1 MNNNDNSTIIGNAKI
16 AIIGL
21 GYVGLPLAI
30 EFGKKYDVVGFDIN
44 EERVSEL
51 NKRKDRTQEANLEAM
66 TAAMALKKSKENSI
80 GLHFSS
86 KKEDL
91 KNYNTFIVTVP
102 TPIDQFKAPDLRP
115 LIKASE
121 MLGSVL
127 KIGDIVIYESTVY
140 PGCTEEDCIPV
151 LEKLSG
157 LKFNKDFFAG
167 YSPERI
173 NPGDK
178 INTLTKI
185 KKVTSGSTPEI
196 ASRVDDLY
204 RSIITAGTHKAPSI
218 KVAEAA
224 KAIENAQRDINISF
238 VNELA
243 LIFDRIGID
252 TNDVIEA
259 AGTKWNF
266 LKYRPGLVGGHCIGV
281 DPYYL
286 AHKAEALGYHPQ
298 VILSGRRVNDNMGP
312 FVANKVIKLMIEKDH
327 KIKGS
332 KALIM
337 GITFK
342 ENCPDVRNT
351 RVVDIYHELKQF
363 GLKVDI
369 FDPWADTAEVK
380 YEYGVE
386 VLNRLDETIVYDAII
401 VAVAHNEFLSFD
413 YQKFKRN
420 NAVIF
425 DTKACLD
432 RSLVDA
438 RL

>member
-1 MNNNDNSTIIGNAKI
+1 MNNKGNYVLVENSKI
-16 AIIGL
+16 AVIGL

-30 EFGKKYDVVGFDIN
+30 EFGKKYDVLGFDIN
-44 EERVSEL
+44 TERVNEL
-51 NKRKDRTQEANLEAM
+51 SIGFDRTQEANP
-66 TAAMALKKSKENSI
+66 
-80 GLHFSS
+80 
-86 KKEDL
+86 EDL
-91 KNYNTFIVTVP
+91 KSLIGQKKELGKGLIFSSNIEDLKMYNTFIVTVP

-115 LIKASE
+115 LIKATE
-121 MLGSVL
+121 MLGAIL
-127 KIGDIVIYESTVY
+127 KIGDLVIYESTVY

-151 LEKLSG
+151 LEKVSA
-157 LKFNKDFFAG
+157 LKYNKDFFVG

-196 ASRVDDLY
+196 ASKVDKLY
-204 RSIITAGTHKAPSI
+204 SSIIEAGTHKAPSI
-218 KVAEAA
+218 KVAEAS
-224 KAIENAQRDINISF
+224 KAIENAQRDLNISF
-238 VNELA
+238 VNELS

-266 LKYRPGLVGGHCIGV
+266 LKYKPGLVGGHCIGV

-286 AHKAEALGYHPQ
+286 AHKAEVLGYHPQ
-298 VILSGRRVNDNMGP
+298 VILSGRRVNDNMGH
-312 FVANKVIKLMIEKDH
+312 FVANKVVKLMIAKDH
-327 KIKGS
+327 KIKGA
-332 KALIM
+332 KALIL

-351 RVVDIYHELKQF
+351 RVVDIFHELDQF
-363 GLKVDI
+363 GLEVDI
-369 FDPWADTAEVK
+369 YDPWADVEEVK
-380 YEYGVE
+380 HEYGLDIVSK
-386 VLNRLDETIVYDAII
+386 LDEDINYKAII
-401 VAVAHNEFLSFD
+401 VAVAHNEFFSLN
-413 YQKFKRN
+413 YQKYIRD

-432 RSLVDA
+432 RRIVDG

>member
-1 MNNNDNSTIIGNAKI
+1 MIDIHNPKEVKI

-30 EFGKKYDVVGFDIN
+30 EFAKQYDVLGFDIN
-44 EERVSEL
+44 EERVKELSEGT
-51 NKRKDRTQEANLEAM
+51 DRTKEASIDD
-66 TAAMALKKSKENSI
+66 LKLVIGKKKNDSSG

-86 KKEDL
+86 NKDDL
-91 KNYNTFIVTVP
+91 KTCNVFIVTVP
-102 TPIDQFKAPDLRP
+102 TPIDQFKAPDLTP
-115 LIKASE
+115 LLKASA
-121 MLGSVL
+121 MLGTAL
-127 KIGDIVIYESTVY
+127 KSGDLVIYESTVY
-140 PGCTEEDCIPV
+140 PGCTEEDCVPV
-151 LEKLSG
+151 LEKTSG
-157 LKFNKDFFAG
+157 LKFNVDFFAG

-178 INTLTKI
+178 VNTLTKI

-196 ASRVDDLY
+196 AEQVDALY

-218 KVAEAA
+218 KVAEAS
-224 KAIENAQRDINISF
+224 KAIENAQRDVNISF

-259 AGTKWNF
+259 AATKWNF
-266 LKYRPGLVGGHCIGV
+266 LKYNPGLVGGHCIGV

-286 AHKAEALGYHPQ
+286 AHKAQSLGYHPQ
-298 VILSGRRVNDNMGP
+298 VILSGRRVNDTMGS
-312 FVANKVIKLMIEKDH
+312 FVANKVVKLMIDKDH

-351 RVVDIYHELKQF
+351 RVVDIYHELVQF
-363 GLKVDI
+363 GLEVDI
-369 FDPWADTAEVK
+369 FDPWANVNEVEH
-380 YEYGVE
+380 EYGITI
-386 VLNRLDETIVYDAII
+386 LNDLKNNVIYDAIV
-401 VAVAHNEFLSFD
+401 VAVAHNQFRDFE
-413 YQKFKRN
+413 YHKIKRN
-420 NAVIF
+420 NGVIF
-425 DTKACLD
+425 DTKAFLD
-432 RSLVDA
+432 RGLIDG

>member
-1 MNNNDNSTIIGNAKI
+1 MFNRSIENANI

-30 EFGKKYDVVGFDIN
+30 EFAKKYDVLGFDIKVSRIN
-44 EERVSEL
+44 ELKKGDDSTR
-51 NKRKDRTQEANLEAM
+51 EANLTDLKSVINRA
-66 TAAMALKKSKENSI
+66 KKSKSDK
-80 GLHFSS
+80 GLSFSYHT
-86 KKEDL
+86 EDL

-102 TPIDQFKAPDLRP
+102 TPIDEFNSPDLRQ

-121 MLGSVL
+121 MLGSIL
-127 KIGDIVIYESTVY
+127 KTDDVVIYESTVY
-140 PGCTEEDCIPV
+140 PGCTEEECIPV
-151 LEKLSG
+151 LERVSG
-157 LKFNKDFFAG
+157 LQFNKDFFAG

-178 INTLTKI
+178 VNTLTTI

-196 ASRVDDLY
+196 ADWVDSLY

-218 KVAEAA
+218 KVAEAS

-243 LIFDRIGID
+243 LIFDRVGID
-252 TNDVIEA
+252 TNDVIDA
-259 AGTKWNF
+259 AATKWNF
-266 LKYRPGLVGGHCIGV
+266 LKYKPGLVGGHCIGV

-286 AHKAEALGYHPQ
+286 AHKAQALGYHPQ
-298 VILSGRRVNDNMGP
+298 VILSGRRVNDKMGA
-312 FVANKVIKLMIEKDH
+312 FVAEKVVKLMIQKDH

-351 RVVDIYHELKQF
+351 RVVDIYHELRSF
-363 GLKVDI
+363 GLDVDI
-369 FDPWADTAEVK
+369 WDPWADVIEVRK
-380 YEYGVE
+380 QYG
-386 VLNRLDETIVYDAII
+386 LDILGELDDIVTYDAVII
-401 VAVAHNEFLSFD
+401 AVAHTEFLKFD
-413 YQKFKRN
+413 YKKIKRN
-420 NAVIF
+420 NGVIF

-432 RSLVDA
+432 RKLVDG

>member
-1 MNNNDNSTIIGNAKI
+1 MFNRSIENANI

-30 EFGKKYDVVGFDIN
+30 EFAKKYDVLGFDIKVSRIN
-44 EERVSEL
+44 EL
-51 NKRKDRTQEANLEAM
+51 KRGEDSTREANLIDLKSVINRA
-66 TAAMALKKSKENSI
+66 KKSKSDK
-80 GLHFSS
+80 GLSFSYHT
-86 KKEDL
+86 EDL

-102 TPIDQFKAPDLRP
+102 TPIDEFNSPDLRQ

-121 MLGSVL
+121 MLGSIL
-127 KIGDIVIYESTVY
+127 KTDDVVIYESTVY
-140 PGCTEEDCIPV
+140 PGCTEEECIPV
-151 LEKLSG
+151 LERVSG
-157 LKFNKDFFAG
+157 LQFNKDFFAG

-178 INTLTKI
+178 VNTLTTI

-196 ASRVDDLY
+196 ADWVDSLY

-218 KVAEAA
+218 KVAEAS

-243 LIFDRIGID
+243 LIFDRVGID
-252 TNDVIEA
+252 TNDVIDA
-259 AGTKWNF
+259 AATKWNF
-266 LKYRPGLVGGHCIGV
+266 LKYKPGLVGGHCIGV

-286 AHKAEALGYHPQ
+286 AHKAQALGYHPQ
-298 VILSGRRVNDNMGP
+298 VILSGRRVNDKMGA
-312 FVANKVIKLMIEKDH
+312 FVAEKVVKLMIQKDH

-337 GITFK
+337 GIAFK

-351 RVVDIYHELKQF
+351 RVVDIYHELRSF
-363 GLKVDI
+363 GLDVDI
-369 FDPWADTAEVK
+369 WDPWADVIEVRK
-380 YEYGVE
+380 QYG
-386 VLNRLDETIVYDAII
+386 LDILGELDDIVTYDAVII
-401 VAVAHNEFLSFD
+401 AVAHTEFLKFD
-413 YQKFKRN
+413 YKKIKRN
-420 NAVIF
+420 NGVIF

-432 RSLVDA
+432 RKLVDG